1 MAKHLGGQG
10 QIQSHQHG
18 RPDDG
23 VETQNLLADHVD
35 VSGPVL
41 IKVVVGIV
49 IIAQCG
55 DVVGKCIDPHIDGV
69 LRVKRN
75 LDAPGNAGTGYTGI
89 LQALLD
95 EGDHLVFAGSGLDE
109 IRVLVIIFQQT
120 VSVFA
125 GLEEASSSAS

>member
-1 MAKHLGGQG
+1 MARGHIGADEVHGAGL
-10 QIQSHQHG
+10 QSHQHG

-69 LRVKRN
+69 LGSN
-75 LDAPGNAGTGYTGI
+75 GTWMPQET
-89 LQALLD
+89 
-95 EGDHLVFAGSGLDE
+95 LVRDTQVSCRPCLMKA
-109 IRVLVIIFQQT
+109 IISFC
-120 VSVFA
+120 
-125 GLEEASSSAS
+125 G